1 MAKLAYSIPE
11 AAEATG
17 YGVTTI
23 KEAIAAHDLVPRYAN
38 RKPVIPAVE
47 LERWI
52 SGLPTVK
59 PRGQS

>member
-23 KEAIAAHDLVPRYAN
+23 KEAITVGDLTPRYAN
-38 RKPVIPAVE
+38 RKPVIPTAE

-52 SGLPTVK
+52 ESRPTIA
-59 PRGQS
+59 PNRR